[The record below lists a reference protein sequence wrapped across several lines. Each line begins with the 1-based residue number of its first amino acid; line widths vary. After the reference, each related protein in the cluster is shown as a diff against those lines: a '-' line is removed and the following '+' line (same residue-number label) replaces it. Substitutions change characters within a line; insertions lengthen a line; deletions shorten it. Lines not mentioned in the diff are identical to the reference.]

1 MGKNASDVLIET
13 IMGWGVDT
21 VFGIPGDGI
30 NGVMEALRE
39 RKDRIRFI
47 QTRHEEGAAFMAC
60 GYAKY
65 TGRLG
70 CCLAT
75 SGPGAIHL
83 LNGLYDAKT
92 DQAPV
97 LAITGQTFSDL
108 QGSMFQQDVNTTLLF
123 QDVAGYNQE
132 VINPLQVE
140 MLANEAC
147 RRALNDRAVSHISF
161 PVDYQDASA
170 DGHGSMHAIKHMT
183 TNTWDCTANAPAMED
198 LEAAAKILNG
208 ASRPVILVGQGALR
222 ARAEVIELAEL
233 LGAPIVKALLGK
245 AVVADDH
252 PYCTGGLGLLGTAP
266 SVTAMED
273 CDAILLIGTSFPYM
287 EFLPKH
293 DQAVGIQIDDKAD
306 RIGLRYPVE
315 VGLVGDSK
323 VTLQAL
329 LPLIVRNENRKFIEK
344 IQGDVKGWHELMLTR
359 EREETPIKPQQI
371 ARVLSDL
378 ATDDCI
384 VSTDSGTITSWIA
397 RHFDIRGERMFSC
410 SGTLATMAPGL
421 PYAIGA
427 QIAYPNRQSIAFVGD
442 GGFTMLMGEFAT
454 AVKYD
459 LPIVVVIVKNNTLGQ
474 IKWEQI
480 VFLGNPEYG
489 VALHPIDFAK
499 FAEACGGLGFSVEQ
513 PEDIRPTL
521 EKALNSG
528 RPCVVE
534 VVVDPFEPPMPP
546 KVTLK
551 QTEHFAEALI
561 RGEPNGG
568 KIALTLFRD
577 KIHELL

>member
-397 RHFDIRGERMFSC
+397 RH
-410 SGTLATMAPGL
+410 
-421 PYAIGA
+421 
-427 QIAYPNRQSIAFVGD
+427 
-442 GGFTMLMGEFAT
+442 
-454 AVKYD
+454 
-459 LPIVVVIVKNNTLGQ
+459 
-474 IKWEQI
+474 
-480 VFLGNPEYG
+480 
-489 VALHPIDFAK
+489 
-499 FAEACGGLGFSVEQ
+499 
-513 PEDIRPTL
+513 
-521 EKALNSG
+521 
-528 RPCVVE
+528 
-534 VVVDPFEPPMPP
+534 
-546 KVTLK
+546 
-551 QTEHFAEALI
+551 
-561 RGEPNGG
+561 
-568 KIALTLFRD
+568 
-577 KIHELL
+577 